1 MWVKSK
7 VSQLPLSG
15 VHDGDDTF
23 EGRRDAFNKPLK
35 EDILQYL
42 GHKNLSPQTMKKVKW
57 VTKMYKD
64 WRNFRQSRETLENI
78 ECDLD
83 DVHTIT

>member
-1 MWVKSK
+1 MWVKSE

-15 VHDGDDTF
+15 VCDGDDF

-42 GHKNLSPQTMKKVKW
+42 GHKNLSPETMK
-57 VTKMYKD
+57 
-64 WRNFRQSRETLENI
+64 R
-78 ECDLD
+78 
-83 DVHTIT
+83 

>member
-1 MWVKSK
+1 MWIKSE

-15 VHDGDDTF
+15 VRDGDDTF

-42 GHKNLSPQTMKKVKW
+42 GHKNLSPETMKKVKW
-57 VTKMYKD
+57 VDKTKCIRTGAISDKAVKL
-64 WRNFRQSRETLENI
+64 WKI
-78 ECDLD
+78 
-83 DVHTIT
+83 